1 MATSSNRKPTSSEL
15 EILHVLWERG
25 PSTVREVHEA
35 LSQKRPI
42 GYTSVL
48 KLMQIMTAKGTVRRN
63 EEQRAHVYE
72 AVQPEE
78 KTKRELALDVLQ
90 RVFDGSASE
99 LMMHAL
105 AGRKPSKEEID
116 EMRRLLNEHER
127 KIDDAPDGMAISGTL
142 RLLALSLLHFLWQGA
157 ALAALAYVAMA
168 LCRSAAA
175 QLRRWGY
182 NVGSD
187 DCGAGGNFSG
197 VSRARTERR
206 TCSDIPLDANDAAPS
221 SVCLGSRQKNQ

>member
-1 MATSSNRKPTSSEL
+1 MATTPTRKPTSSEL

-35 LSQKRPI
+35 LHSKRPI

-105 AGRKPSKEEID
+105 SGRKASKDEIE
-116 EMRRLLNEHER
+116 EMRRLLNEYER
-127 KIDDAPDGMAISGTL
+127 KL
-142 RLLALSLLHFLWQGA
+142 R
-157 ALAALAYVAMA
+157 
-168 LCRSAAA
+168 
-175 QLRRWGY
+175 
-182 NVGSD
+182 
-187 DCGAGGNFSG
+187 
-197 VSRARTERR
+197 
-206 TCSDIPLDANDAAPS
+206 
-221 SVCLGSRQKNQ
+221 

>member
-1 MATSSNRKPTSSEL
+1 MATTATRKPTSSEL
-15 EILHVLWERG
+15 EILHILWERG

-35 LSQKRPI
+35 LHEKRPI

-78 KTKRELALDVLQ
+78 KTKRDLALDVLQ

-105 AGRKPSKEEID
+105 SGRKASKEEID
-116 EMRRLLNEHER
+116 EMRRLLNEYER
-127 KIDDAPDGMAISGTL
+127 KL
-142 RLLALSLLHFLWQGA
+142 R
-157 ALAALAYVAMA
+157 
-168 LCRSAAA
+168 
-175 QLRRWGY
+175 
-182 NVGSD
+182 
-187 DCGAGGNFSG
+187 
-197 VSRARTERR
+197 
-206 TCSDIPLDANDAAPS
+206 
-221 SVCLGSRQKNQ
+221 